1 MAEKMKK
8 PETSSNLPVNVGV
21 LAEHYQKTFEVAF
34 EVWKERNKLFVYLV
48 ITASLGLMLL
58 LRVPTTDQ
66 LLVDAIAKFLNITD
80 PLRKAE
86 LQSGFPFDILL
97 SAILVVM
104 FYLMQRLYSTNLSV
118 MRHYLYLG
126 SLEKEIQPHLGL
138 PSGSVAF
145 TREGD
150 FYWGTRRNMQSMSK
164 FYYVAVL
171 FIILIPF
178 MAIKVYNDFNP
189 PNWILLVDVVVSALT
204 ISYWWEYALSSFRMD
219 VPKMEKPK
227 E

>member
-1 MAEKMKK
+1 MPKATPSPEKQS
-8 PETSSNLPVNVGV
+8 PTVSVNVEV
-21 LAEHYQKTFEVAF
+21 LATHYQKTFEVAF

-58 LRVPTTDQ
+58 LRVPTADD
-66 LLVDAIAKFLNITD
+66 LIVDAIAKFLDISD
-80 PLRKAE
+80 PVRKAE
-86 LQSGFPFDILL
+86 LQNGFPFDILL

-126 SLEKEIQPHLGL
+126 SLEREIQPHLGL
-138 PSGSVAF
+138 PQGSVAF
-145 TREGD
+145 TREGN
-150 FYWGTRRNMQSMSK
+150 FYWSTRRNMQSISK

-178 MAIKVYNDFNP
+178 MGIKLYNDFNP
-189 PNWILLVDVVVSALT
+189 PSWIILVDGIVSALT
-204 ISYWWEYALSSFRMD
+204 FSYWWEYARSSFRMD
-219 VPKMEKPK
+219 VPKMEKK
-227 E
+227 

>member
-1 MAEKMKK
+1 MAEKTAK
-8 PETSSNLPVNVGV
+8 PEIRPPLPVNVDV
-21 LAEHYQKTFEVAF
+21 LANHYQKTFEVAF

-58 LRVPTTDQ
+58 LRVPTADD
-66 LLVDAIAKFLNITD
+66 LIVDAIAKFLDITD
-80 PLRKAE
+80 ATRKAD
-86 LQSGFPFDILL
+86 LRNGFPFDILL

-118 MRHYLYLG
+118 MRNYQYLG
-126 SLEKEIQPHLGL
+126 ALEKEIQPHLGL
-138 PSGSVAF
+138 PGGSVAF
-145 TREGD
+145 TREGS
-150 FYWGTRRNMQSMSK
+150 FYWDNRRNMQSISK

-178 MAIKVYNDFNP
+178 IGIKLYNDLTP
-189 PNWILLVDVVVSALT
+189 PNWIVLVDGTVSALT
-204 ISYWWEYALSSFRMD
+204 VSYWWEYARSSFRMD
-219 VPKMEKPK
+219 VPKMDEAK